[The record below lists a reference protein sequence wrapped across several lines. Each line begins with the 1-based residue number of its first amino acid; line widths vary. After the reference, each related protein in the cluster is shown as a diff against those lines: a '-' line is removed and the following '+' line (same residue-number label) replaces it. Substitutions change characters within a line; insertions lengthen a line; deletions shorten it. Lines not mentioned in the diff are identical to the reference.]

1 MRIAQVSYHTNPVAP
16 LGGRHTGGM
25 NIYVSELAREL
36 ARRGHHVD
44 IFTRLDG
51 ERPEVTSLAPTLR
64 LVQLAAGPPA
74 PLEKE
79 LLTPFVSAF
88 AAEMAR
94 FAANEG
100 ETYDL
105 VHSHYWQAIAAGEPF
120 ARAQGAPHLVMFHTL
135 GEVKNRARSLRG
147 GAQVSA
153 SVANASSP
161 PPPTPSSPPADTNT
175 TCSRATTT
183 PTPPAW

>member
-25 NIYVSELAREL
+25 NIYVSDLAREL

-51 ERPEVTSLAPTLR
+51 ERPEVTALAPNLR

-79 LLTPFVSAF
+79 LLVRDAIERGRSAVDF
-88 AAEMAR
+88 LRGAEVYKR
-94 FAANEG
+94 HLG
-100 ETYDL
+100 
-105 VHSHYWQAIAAGEPF
+105 GEPRDIVRLRL
-120 ARAQGAPHLVMFHTL
+120 ARG
-135 GEVKNRARSLRG
+135 
-147 GAQVSA
+147 
-153 SVANASSP
+153 
-161 PPPTPSSPPADTNT
+161 
-175 TCSRATTT
+175 
-183 PTPPAW
+183 